1 MYIVI
6 NKSSPIKSILV
17 PESIDTGANFIIP
30 EHDEIDDDLICSII
44 PHQLGRLNNFLRAE
58 TVEGANRITWIK
70 NKLTCCLANFLFFD
84 VAYAGKMETMREFES
99 SIVATFITSILV
111 DGWKN
116 NFINW
121 GWIHDDAAL
130 RAEFVKATKTICR
143 EVFHRSETTSFSY
156 KIVRVVKAMELH
168 DYLSVELSS
177 WYTSDGHHERGGFHW
192 IDRITRDF
200 ALGDLLYDTEQ
211 PLVFGGTADE
221 HDEDD

>member
-1 MYIVI
+1 
-6 NKSSPIKSILV
+6 
-17 PESIDTGANFIIP
+17 
-30 EHDEIDDDLICSII
+30 
-44 PHQLGRLNNFLRAE
+44 
-58 TVEGANRITWIK
+58 
-70 NKLTCCLANFLFFD
+70 
-84 VAYAGKMETMREFES
+84 METMREFES

-130 RAEFVKATKTICR
+130 RAEFVKATKTICG

-168 DYLSVELSS
+168 DYLSVELSN